1 MKTID
6 NLRKYFP
13 VVTISILLVAS
24 ALDAGAQNRRNN
36 GNNRGNERNS
46 DQKEYRQSGRNQNK
60 SSNNEWRGRQD
71 GTRDNRNI
79 VSRDNRNNVSRGNQ
93 SYGNRDNRS
102 IVSRDN
108 RNYGTRDNRSIVS
121 RDNGSYGNRDNQYGV
136 SRGNQNYESR
146 GYRNQN
152 QSGYLSRNNR
162 TQSNYFNHPQYG
174 RVYRRFD
181 RNPIVFENS
190 RGNYYYSNNNFYRYN
205 DGIGYCMVEP
215 PRDIYF
221 SNLPIECEQV
231 YINDQEYFR
240 NGDLYFQ
247 LSNRGYF
254 IVPSPIELRISARF

>member
-24 ALDAGAQNRRNN
+24 ALDADAQNNRNN
-36 GNNRGNERNS
+36 GNNRGNERNR

-60 SSNNEWRGRQD
+60 SANNELRGRQD

-79 VSRDNRNNVSRGNQ
+79 VSRDNRSSVSRDNRNNVSRGNQ

-102 IVSRDN
+102 
-108 RNYGTRDNRSIVS
+108 
-121 RDNGSYGNRDNQYGV
+121 
-136 SRGNQNYESR
+136 YESR
-146 GYRNQN
+146 DYRNQN

-162 TQSNYFNHPQYG
+162 TQSNYFNHPRYG
-174 RVYRRFD
+174 RVYSRFD
-181 RNPIVFENS
+181 RNPIVFEHS

-247 LSNRGYF
+247 LSDRGYF